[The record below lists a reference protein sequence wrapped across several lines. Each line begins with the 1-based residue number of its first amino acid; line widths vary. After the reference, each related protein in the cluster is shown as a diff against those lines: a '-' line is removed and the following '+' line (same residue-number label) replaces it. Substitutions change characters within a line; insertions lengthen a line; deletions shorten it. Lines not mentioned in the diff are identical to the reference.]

1 MLLPQGD
8 EQRIGGGGVAAKI
21 TIGAMVALE
30 RLRGGKGG
38 GAVGGEW
45 GFRLHGGLSLQVG
58 GGYQPNNSECEPSR
72 AKCNSCSR
80 IAYINSKSGLIWH
93 SR

>member
-8 EQRIGGGGVAAKI
+8 EQRIGGGGVAAQVE
-21 TIGAMVALE
+21 IGAAVLLE
-30 RLRGGKGG
+30 GLGGGGEG

-72 AKCNSCSR
+72 AKCNSCPR
-80 IAYINSKSGLIWH
+80 IAYINSKSGLM
-93 SR
+93 

>member
-8 EQRIGGGGVAAKI
+8 EQRIGGGGVLAEI
-21 TIGAMVALE
+21 EIGAMVALE

-45 GFRLHGGLSLQVG
+45 GFRLHGGLCVHTFNRAILTVNRVG
-58 GGYQPNNSECEPSR
+58 
-72 AKCNSCSR
+72 
-80 IAYINSKSGLIWH
+80 
-93 SR
+93 